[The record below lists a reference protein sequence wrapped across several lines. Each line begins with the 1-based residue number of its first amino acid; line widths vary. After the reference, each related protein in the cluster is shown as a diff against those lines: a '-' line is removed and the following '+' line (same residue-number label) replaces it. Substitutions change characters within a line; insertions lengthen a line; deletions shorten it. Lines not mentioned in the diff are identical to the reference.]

1 MLQALAAACLF
12 GIAGFAV
19 ARVIDVFRL
28 LRIWLAGFALAAMAL
43 VLDDLGLQAAG
54 WAALLLIVALFVL
67 GASFI
72 FGAGEAA
79 DTMLRRRQV
88 DGEPARR

>member
-1 MLQALAAACLF
+1 CLF

-19 ARVIDVFRL
+19 ARAINVFRL
-28 LRIWLAGFALAAMAL
+28 LRIWLAGFALTALAL
-43 VLDDLGLQAAG
+43 VLDGVGLHAAG
-54 WAALLLIVALFVL
+54 WAALVLIVALFVL

-79 DTMLRRRQV
+79 DTMLRLRRV
-88 DGEPARR
+88 DREPARLTAGR

>member
-1 MLQALAAACLF
+1 MLQVLAAACLF
-12 GIAGFAV
+12 GIAGFVV

-28 LRIWLAGFALAAMAL
+28 LRIWLAGFALAAMSL
-43 VLDDLGLQAAG
+43 VLDELGLHAAG